1 MRTIIVASLLVL
13 LTAVACGE
21 EAPEPVATTEPT
33 TTVAATP
40 SPTNTLMPSPT
51 VEPTPTPTP
60 TSTPTPVEIAD
71 GLARLWVDDNKD
83 LIITELLGVFTV
95 EVPLAGQL
103 SDTVLR
109 GKATENLDI
118 VFAVPSRIGEG
129 LYRVPVK
136 AEIDLEFD
144 QPLVG
149 TRAYMVAL
157 PFNVDID
164 IESRAVADW
173 SFDASS
179 ATVEE
184 IEPSS

>member
-1 MRTIIVASLLVL
+1 MRTIIAASLLIL
-13 LTAVACGE
+13 LAAVACGTE
-21 EAPEPVATTEPT
+21 TPEPVATTEPT
-33 TTVAATP
+33 ATVASTL
-40 SPTNTLMPSPT
+40 PTNTPVPSPT

-129 LYRVPVK
+129 LYRLPVK
-136 AEIDLEFD
+136 AETDLEFD
-144 QPLVG
+144 LPLGWDQGVYRG
-149 TRAYMVAL
+149 SAFQTRISTL
-157 PFNVDID
+157 SPGPWRTGRSIFPLQ
-164 IESRAVADW
+164 RW
-173 SFDASS
+173 RR
-179 ATVEE
+179 
-184 IEPSS
+184 

>member
-1 MRTIIVASLLVL
+1 MRTIIVASLLIL
-13 LTAVACGE
+13 LAAVACGTE
-21 EAPEPVATTEPT
+21 TPGPVATTEPT
-33 TTVAATP
+33 TTVASAL
-40 SPTNTLMPSPT
+40 PTNTPVPSPT
-51 VEPTPTPTP
+51 VEPTPTSTP

-129 LYRVPVK
+129 LYRLPVK
-136 AEIDLEFD
+136 AETDLEFD
-144 QPLVG
+144 LPLVG
-149 TRAYMVAL
+149 TRAYTVAL

-173 SFDASS
+173 SFDISS